1 MLRDALFS
9 ARSKLV
15 GGAVALVALLLRFL
29 VAEAVSWSSCLL
41 LTSSDVKDYAASLRL
56 TQELQLSR

>member
-15 GGAVALVALLLRFL
+15 RGAVALVALLLRFL

-41 LTSSDVKDYAASLRL
+41 TSSDVKDYAASLRL
-56 TQELQLSR
+56 TQALQLSL